1 MGHSG
6 VGTLLL
12 CMLRVKGKLLGAN
25 CLEAQQGSLGD
36 WFVFEELGVV
46 VKREPLV
53 TVGE

>member
-6 VGTLLL
+6 VETLLL
-12 CMLRVKGKLLGAN
+12 CMLRVKGKLLGAK
-25 CLEAQQGSLGD
+25 AQQGSLGD

-46 VKREPLV
+46 VKRGPLV